1 MKPGN
6 DSIWS
11 QIHRNAVAL
20 ISLVVA
26 ISTLGYTAW
35 RNEET
40 EDNWNQRTA
49 AFEVLV
55 KLNELQ
61 QIIFHHHYDKDTTE
75 KGNPR
80 TGWAYVLTVRDL
92 SSILNDPLPKESEDL
107 LRVWSENWEELA
119 NSQESLQ
126 LVLVELDEMREATMK
141 LLRDLR

>member
-1 MKPGN
+1 MN
-6 DSIWS
+6 HDDSILR
-11 QIHRNAVAL
+11 QLHRNAVAL
-20 ISLVVA
+20 ISLFVA
-26 ISTLGYTAW
+26 LSTLTYTAW

-61 QIIFHHHYDKDTTE
+61 QIIFHHHYDKDTAD

-92 SSILNDPLPKESEDL
+92 SSVLNDPLPQESEDL
-107 LRVWSENWEELA
+107 LQVWSENWEELA
-119 NSQESLQ
+119 TSQESLQ
-126 LVLVELDEMREATMK
+126 LVLTELDEMREATMG
-141 LLRDLR
+141 LLRALR

>member
-1 MKPGN
+1 MKYSS
-6 DSIWS
+6 DSIA
-11 QIHRNAVAL
+11 QQLHRNAVAL
-20 ISLVVA
+20 ISLIVA
-26 ISTLGYTAW
+26 ISTLSYTAW

-61 QIIFHHHYDKDTTE
+61 QIIFHHHYDKDTAD

-92 SSILNDPLPKESEDL
+92 SSVLNDPLPQESEDL
-107 LRVWSENWEELA
+107 LQVWSENWEELA
-119 NSQESLQ
+119 TSQESLQ
-126 LVLVELDEMREATMK
+126 LVLTELDEMREATMG
-141 LLRDLR
+141 LLRALR